1 MSMPQI
7 SVIVPVYQAEKWLR
21 RCLDSIVNQTFLDW
35 ECILV
40 DDGSKDRS
48 GAICDEYASRD
59 SRFRVIHQA
68 NQGVSVARQ
77 VGLDA
82 AKGVYVIHADSD
94 DWVEPDWLEK
104 LHQKIT
110 ADNVDMVICDYEQIY
125 VDRIKYV
132 SGCVTSVDNTDLLMS
147 LVRYWGGCLWNKLIR
162 RECFIRHHV
171 TFHPEMWGFEDTYV
185 ITKLLTNPIKVS
197 HLPEALCHYDI
208 VMNKSSLTKLI
219 SDKHVRS
226 LMLYI
231 NTFSPILTD
240 SRFDEGW
247 YFRKKSV
254 KMLMMR
260 MEGNCRWSI
269 KDVYPEINE
278 RLIEECRRARWWS
291 RMRCV
296 ALCLQG
302 HQKTGRFLYRILTK
316 LIDCFKAPGTVVL

>member
-1 MSMPQI
+1 M
-7 SVIVPVYQAEKWLR
+7 
-21 RCLDSIVNQTFLDW
+21 DSIVNQTFLDW

-48 GAICDEYASRD
+48 GAICDEYAARD
-59 SRFRVIHQA
+59 SRFKVVHQA
-68 NQGVSVARQ
+68 NQGESAARQ

-94 DWVEPDWLEK
+94 DWVEPDWLGK

-110 ADNVDMVICDYEQIY
+110 ADNADMVICDYERIY

-132 SGCVTSVDNTDLLMS
+132 SGCGSSVDNTDLL
-147 LVRYWGGCLWNKLIR
+147 VRLLQVDIWGTLWNKLIR
-162 RECFIRHHV
+162 RECFVRYHV
-171 TFHPEMWGFEDTYV
+171 SFHPEIWCIVDLFV
-185 ITKLLTNPIKVS
+185 ITRLLTNPIKVS
-197 HLPEALCHYDI
+197 HLPEALYHYDSS
-208 VMNKSSLTKLI
+208 MNNNSLVKLVN
-219 SDKHVRS
+219 DKLVRS
-226 LMLYI
+226 YMLYI

-247 YFRKKSV
+247 YLRKKNV

-302 HQKTGRFLYRILTK
+302 HQKTGRFLFGIMTK
-316 LIDCFKAPGTVVL
+316 LIDCFRAPGTGIL

>member
-1 MSMPQI
+1 MPQI
-7 SVIVPVYQAEKWLR
+7 SVSVAVYQAEKWLR
-21 RCLDSIVNQTFLDW
+21 RCIDSIVNQTFLDW

-48 GAICDEYASRD
+48 GAMCDEYAARD

-68 NQGVSVARQ
+68 NQGLSVARQ

-82 AKGVYVIHADSD
+82 AKGVYVIHADPD

-110 ADNVDMVICDYEQIY
+110 ADNVDMVICDYEKIY
-125 VDRIKYV
+125 VDGIRYV
-132 SGCVTSVDNTDLLMS
+132 SGFGSSVDNTDLLMR
-147 LVRYWGGCLWNKLIR
+147 LLQRDIWATLWNKLIR
-162 RECFIRHHV
+162 RECFIRYHV
-171 TFHPEMWGFEDTYV
+171 DFHPEMWCLEDLYV

-197 HLPEALCHYDI
+197 HLPEALYHYDI
-208 VMNKSSLTKLI
+208 VMNKSSLTKVWN
-219 SDKHVRS
+219 DKFVRS
-226 LMLYI
+226 YVLYV
-231 NTFSPILTD
+231 NTFSPVLTA
-240 SRFDEGW
+240 SQFEEAW
-247 YFRKKSV
+247 YMRKRSI
-254 KMLMMR
+254 KMLMMG

-278 RLIEECRRARWWS
+278 RLIEECRQARWWS

-302 HQKTGRFLYRILTK
+302 HQKTGRFLFRIMTK
-316 LIDCFKAPGTVVL
+316 LIDGFKTAGLAPVA